1 MERKGTEIW
10 RGSGKLDV
18 IIKSKRDKT
27 CLLIDT
33 VLLSDMKVIKTEAGK
48 NKTQNLSTEIHILWH
63 IPHAVHWSPYCPE
76 NY

>member
-1 MERKGTEIW
+1 MERRGTEIW
-10 RGSGKLDV
+10 RGSGKLEV

-33 VLLSDMKVIKTEAGK
+33 VLLLDRNVIKTEAEK
-48 NKTQNLSTEIHILWH
+48 NKIQNLRIEIHILWH